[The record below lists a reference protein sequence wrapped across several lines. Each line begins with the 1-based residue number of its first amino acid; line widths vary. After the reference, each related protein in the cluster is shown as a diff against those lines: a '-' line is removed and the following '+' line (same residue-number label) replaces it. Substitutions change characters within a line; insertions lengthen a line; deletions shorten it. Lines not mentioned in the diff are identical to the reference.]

1 MSNRVI
7 HFEIPVDEPRRA
19 MAFYEAAF
27 GWRITKWDSPEDYW
41 NVRTGEGPGING
53 ALLPRGTVTATTNT
67 IGVDDL
73 DLAISKVEKH
83 GGSIVVPPMIIPSV
97 GRFCYAR
104 DTEGNMFGLIQHDP
118 EAPKAPEPPEIREI

>member
-1 MSNRVI
+1 
-7 HFEIPVDEPRRA
+7 
-19 MAFYEAAF
+19 
-27 GWRITKWDSPEDYW
+27 
-41 NVRTGEGPGING
+41 
-53 ALLPRGTVTATTNT
+53 VTATTNT

-118 EAPKAPEPPEIREI
+118 EAPKPPEPPEFREI